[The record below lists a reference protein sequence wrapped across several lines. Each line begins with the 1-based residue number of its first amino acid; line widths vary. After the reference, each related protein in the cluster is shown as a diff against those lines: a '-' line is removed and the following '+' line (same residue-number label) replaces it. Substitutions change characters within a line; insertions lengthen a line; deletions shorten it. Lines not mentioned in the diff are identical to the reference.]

1 MIGPPGSGKGTHSPA
16 IQKSLGVCH
25 LATGDLLREAI
36 AQGSEIGL
44 QAELVIKQGELVPDE
59 LVIGLIEGKLLEP
72 DCAQGILFDGFPR
85 TLEQARMLDEML
97 EKRGLA
103 IDRVLEFRVDEDVLL
118 ERIVGRRIHEPSGR
132 SYHLKFNPPL
142 TPGLDDITGEPL
154 IHRKDDT

>member
-1 MIGPPGSGKGTHSPA
+1 M
-16 IQKSLGVCH
+16 
-25 LATGDLLREAI
+25 
-36 AQGSEIGL
+36 
-44 QAELVIKQGELVPDE
+44 KQGELVPDAM
-59 LVIGLIEGKLLEP
+59 VIGLIEGKLSEP

-85 TLEQARMLDEML
+85 TLEQARMLDKML

-103 IDRVLEFRVDEDVLL
+103 IDRVLEFKVDEDVLL